1 MTTSLYR
8 KHRPQKFSDIT
19 GQRHVLTTIKHQLET
34 DRVAHAYLFAGPRG
48 TGKTTTSRV
57 LAKAVNC
64 LRRKS
69 GSAEPCNDCV
79 ACTSITA
86 GNALDVLEIDAAS
99 HTGVDHVREHIIGNT
114 RVAPTS
120 LRWKVFIIDEVH
132 MLSLAAFNAL
142 LKTLEE
148 PPANVLFVLAT
159 TEVAKLP
166 PTIVSRCQRFDFKKV
181 SVPDMAERLTQLV
194 AREERTVD
202 EGAIAAI
209 VANADGSVRD
219 AESVLEQVLALGD
232 DPITL
237 DQARL
242 VIPYTDASSVVAFL
256 NALVGKQAAQ
266 SLELIGKLAADGV
279 DMGHFAN
286 EVTDW
291 LRRLLLLKSGVRA
304 SELGVSLTAAQEQVL
319 SELVARPSAAAL
331 VTMLSVWVSRANEL
345 RFATIPQLP
354 LELAVVELC
363 MGGIP
368 AADAATPAPT
378 ARADAPATAAGGATT
393 PRPPS
398 DEPKKAAKGKA
409 AKAPAAKEA
418 VKPVA
423 GEAAPSGVP
432 HRESPKDPPVAT
444 LESLQSQWPTI
455 VANVKT
461 QNYSLFSLLR
471 VTRLVE
477 VTGDVVRVGVA
488 YDFHLERVRE
498 PKNRQI
504 LEQALAAAVGKPVRL
519 EVVVVPADSG
529 PAFKAADDALQP
541 LLESFGGTI
550 VE

>member
-19 GQRHVLTTIKHQLET
+19 GQRHVLTTLKHQLET

-64 LRRKS
+64 LQRKP
-69 GSAEPCNDCV
+69 GSAEPCNDCI
-79 ACTSITA
+79 ACTSITV

-181 SVPDMAERLTQLV
+181 SAPDMAERLVQLV
-194 AREERTVD
+194 AREGRTVG
-202 EGAIAAI
+202 EEAIAAI

-242 VIPYTDASSVVAFL
+242 VIPYTDAASVIEFL
-256 NALVGKQAAQ
+256 RAMVGKQTTQA
-266 SLELIGKLAADGV
+266 LELLGRLAADGV

-291 LRRLLLLKSGVRA
+291 LRRLLLVKSGVRA
-304 SELGVSLTAAQEQVL
+304 SELGVILTPAQEQVL
-319 SELVARPSAAAL
+319 SELVARPSAAML

-363 MGGIP
+363 MGNSPVAAPAPVSAAKAEPPVAPGGGSTMVKP
-368 AADAATPAPT
+368 AA
-378 ARADAPATAAGGATT
+378 
-393 PRPPS
+393 
-398 DEPKKAAKGKA
+398 DEPKKPAGRKA
-409 AKAPAAKEA
+409 AKTAAAKAATKSEPEQAVPPAAA
-418 VKPVA
+418 Q
-423 GEAAPSGVP
+423 G
-432 HRESPKDPPVAT
+432 ESPRDPPVAT
-444 LESLQSQWPTI
+444 LESLQNQWPTI
-455 VANVKT
+455 VAQVKT

-471 VTRLVE
+471 VTRVVE
-477 VTGDVVRVGVA
+477 VSGDVVRVGVA

-498 PKNRQI
+498 PKNRHI
-504 LEQALAAAVGKPVRL
+504 LEQTIAAAIGKPVRL

-529 PAFKAADDALQP
+529 PAFKAADAALQP
-541 LLESFGGTI
+541 LLENFGGTI